1 MEKRFARMTPEGVRM
16 MPVPCNGWLD
26 GRACSNLHRVFDRDT
41 EAARRCGWMELVSEP
56 VEFRPGYYYRPQYRV
71 EQGRIV
77 ESFTE
82 HEIVYDP
89 QNPV

>member
-41 EAARRCGWMELVSEP
+41 EAARKIFAKFKTCTRVYLEQYTKGIP
-56 VEFRPGYYYRPQYRV
+56 VERLTVAG
-71 EQGRIV
+71 
-77 ESFTE
+77 
-82 HEIVYDP
+82 
-89 QNPV
+89 

>member
-1 MEKRFARMTPEGVRM
+1 
-16 MPVPCNGWLD
+16 
-26 GRACSNLHRVFDRDT
+26 
-41 EAARRCGWMELVSEP
+41 MELVTEP